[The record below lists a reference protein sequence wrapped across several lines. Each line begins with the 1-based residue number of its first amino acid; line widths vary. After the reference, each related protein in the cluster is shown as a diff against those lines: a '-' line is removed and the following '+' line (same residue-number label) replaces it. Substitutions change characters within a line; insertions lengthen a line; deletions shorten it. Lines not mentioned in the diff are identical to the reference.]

1 MSQFYPLWRTI
12 GQSTGNIENVD
23 THVTWQPQFSKQTQ
37 EQWFL
42 HLLEPCLCY
51 TLKNEDTKE
60 VLLMQKLLI
69 FTLLEIKT
77 EKNSKY
83 LLMR

>member
-12 GQSTGNIENVD
+12 GQPTGKIENVD
-23 THVTWQPQFSKQTQ
+23 THVTRQPQFSKQTQ

-42 HLLEPCLCY
+42 HLLVRCLCY

-60 VLLMQKLLI
+60 VFLMQKLLI

-77 EKNSKY
+77 EKDSKY